1 MDPLFRR
8 VSLAAAIWA
17 AALGLSAQTLQ
28 STGSIHGTAL
38 DEQGSPLPGVEVKLQ
53 GAGER
58 APVQTDAQGK
68 FRFLYISPGSYSVT
82 LSLESVTARM
92 YRAASSALYGEPY
105 RTLDETLALIEA
117 ITAEEVAAVCRTFY
131 DPSAQTVVSLGP
143 TPAVP

>member
-1 MDPLFRR
+1 MSSRLFQR
-8 VSLAAAIWA
+8 VREE
-17 AALGLSAQTLQ
+17 LGLAYDVHTFQSFHPDTGVHGVYVGTGPDTASHAAEAVREELHKLSADSLTEEELASGKRQL
-28 STGSIHGTAL
+28 
-38 DEQGSPLPGVEVKLQ
+38 
-53 GAGER
+53 AG
-58 APVQTDAQGK
+58 
-68 FRFLYISPGSYSVT
+68 SVT